1 MSGSELG
8 CAFNA
13 KFLHFDAL
21 SSLSAAS
28 AWIGTP
34 VPRMAKVTTV
44 KSSFMR
50 FPTPE
55 ITSSFRVRSVATI
68 AARYGRFDRN
78 PGSRRPPRPLSSS
91 DARLVAIPVAF
102 EVIANIG
109 QNAEIV
115 ASDRYC

>member
-21 SSLSAAS
+21 SSLSAAL
-28 AWIGTP
+28 AWIGKP
-34 VPRMAKVTTV
+34 VPRMAEVATI

-55 ITSSFRVRSVATI
+55 ITSSFRVRGVATI
-68 AARYGRFDRN
+68 AARYSRSDRN
-78 PGSRRPPRPLSSS
+78 RGLRRPPTALSSG

-102 EVIANIG
+102 GVIADIG
-109 QNAEIV
+109 PERLKYR
-115 ASDRYC
+115 D